1 MTTLTYFHLQDRKHP
16 DDFTTTVRQFYDLV
30 TDSIRRQLIADVDVA
45 TFLSG
50 GLDSSII
57 SAVAAREFKKQ
68 GKTLHTFSVNY
79 EDNEK
84 YFHSTKFQPN
94 SDGYIE
100 VMQSFLQ
107 SEHTILF

>member
-1 MTTLTYFHLQDRKHP
+1 MILRLRYRRCMTCDRFHTAAADRRCGCRNVSLK
-16 DDFTTTVRQFYDLV
+16 
-30 TDSIRRQLIADVDVA
+30 
-45 TFLSG
+45 G
-50 GLDSSII
+50 GLDSNII

-94 SDGYIE
+94 SDQHYIE

-107 SEHTILF
+107 SDHHNIVLKNRGFG